1 MIAAMLALPTALLM
15 QADVAAPLAPT
26 SGWRLDTISGCTI
39 SRDFDRPGEPI
50 TLGFR
55 QWPSQP
61 ALEIIV
67 VRTTKAGA
75 DPSAAAPAL
84 VAFGKDAPTPA
95 GWSYYF
101 VGRDR
106 VMTVP
111 VPIGAL
117 ATLAE
122 QTLLTVTV
130 NGEAPIAVRIEGIKQ
145 AVDQLHQCNA
155 AAEQALGVPPDE
167 AATIAIPPKPLN
179 SWITED
185 DYPAEALRQE
195 ATGTTAALLRITT
208 TGTVDD
214 CQIVL
219 TSGFVELDEAT
230 CRLALL
236 RAKFTPAL
244 DAANKPR
251 VSHVFRRIAWTIGS

>member
-1 MIAAMLALPTALLM
+1 MIAALLALLM

-26 SGWRLDTISGCTI
+26 SGWRLDHIGGCTI
-39 SRDFDRPGEPI
+39 SRDFDRPGVPI
-50 TLGFR
+50 TIGIR

-61 ALEIIV
+61 GLEIIL
-67 VRTTKAGA
+67 VRTTRSGPE
-75 DPSAAAPAL
+75 PSAAAPAL
-84 VAFGKDAPTPA
+84 VALGQNPPTPA

-101 VGRDR
+101 VGEDR
-106 VMTVP
+106 VMTLSL
-111 VPIGAL
+111 PIGAL
-117 ATLAE
+117 AALAE
-122 QTLLTVTV
+122 QTLLTITV

-145 AVDQLHQCNA
+145 AVDQLHQCNT
-155 AAEQALGVPPDE
+155 AAEQALGVPPGE
-167 AATIAIPPKPLN
+167 AATIATPAKPLN
-179 SWITED
+179 SWITSD
-185 DYPAEALRQE
+185 DYPAEALRRE
-195 ATGTTAALLRITT
+195 ATGTTATLLRITA

-251 VSHVFRRIAWTIGS
+251 VSHLFRRVGWTIPN